1 MANHRA
7 LKNSGGKN
15 SRRLRILLVTPE
27 ISFIPRNMGK
37 IATILQVKGGGL
49 ADISSALVNELFS
62 RDMDIHVA
70 IPHYRRIF
78 KLDTKQMSQRDLHF
92 YYLNYSAAEKGDESR
107 IHFAEDRCFYYQDQV
122 YDQSSGSVI
131 HFALAFQRET
141 MNHIIRKVRPDIVHC
156 NDWTTGLIPGFTRRL
171 GMRSLLTVHNIYSEK
186 ASLAHIEDRGID
198 APLFWENLFYER
210 PPWNYEES
218 RDHNSVDLLCS
229 GIYSATRINTVSEGF
244 LQEVV
249 EGCHDVPPNIRHEI
263 QQKYQHGYAHSILN
277 APDPSYNPATD
288 AALHGYNYSSSD
300 DVIAQKGHLKRQIQ
314 QEYGLKVDADA
325 PLFFWPSR
333 LDPTQKGCELLSHI
347 FYHLLKNHNMQ
358 VFFVADGAYHEVFHR
373 IIQQHGMFQQA
384 VLCHFSDHL
393 SRKLYGA
400 SDYIFMPSRYEPCG
414 MAQMVAQL
422 YGSLPVVMSTGGLR
436 DTVEHLDL
444 QGDRGNGFRFEH
456 YNTDGLWWAVE
467 QALQFHAL
475 PQRLAAVQRV
485 MREAQAQYNIQTV
498 ADHYIALYDE
508 LASTRL

>member
-171 GMRSLLTVHNIYSEK
+171 GMRSLLTVHPLTVETHDTGL
-186 ASLAHIEDRGID
+186 SLAERYGFSVYD
-198 APLFWENLFYER
+198 AM
-210 PPWNYEES
+210 
-218 RDHNSVDLLCS
+218 
-229 GIYSATRINTVSEGF
+229 IA
-244 LQEVV
+244 
-249 EGCHDVPPNIRHEI
+249 
-263 QQKYQHGYAHSILN
+263 A
-277 APDPSYNPATD
+277 
-288 AALHGYNYSSSD
+288 AALH
-300 DVIAQKGHLKRQIQ
+300 A
-314 QEYGLKVDADA
+314 
-325 PLFFWPSR
+325 
-333 LDPTQKGCELLSHI
+333 GCDTLLSED
-347 FYHLLKNHNMQ
+347 L
-358 VFFVADGAYHEVFHR
+358 
-373 IIQQHGMFQQA
+373 QHGMA
-384 VLCHFSDHL
+384 LD
-393 SRKLYGA
+393 
-400 SDYIFMPSRYEPCG
+400 E
-414 MAQMVAQL
+414 
-422 YGSLPVVMSTGGLR
+422 GLR
-436 DTVEHLDL
+436 IV
-444 QGDRGNGFRFEH
+444 NPF
-456 YNTDGLWWAVE
+456 
-467 QALQFHAL
+467 QAAG
-475 PQRLAAVQRV
+475 
-485 MREAQAQYNIQTV
+485 
-498 ADHYIALYDE
+498 
-508 LASTRL
+508 